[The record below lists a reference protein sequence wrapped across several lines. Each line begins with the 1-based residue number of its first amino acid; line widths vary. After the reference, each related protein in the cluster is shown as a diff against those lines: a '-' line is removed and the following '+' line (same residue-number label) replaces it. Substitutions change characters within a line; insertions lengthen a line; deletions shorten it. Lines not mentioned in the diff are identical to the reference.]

1 MTKVVISH
9 PPTQDPQDGNRI
21 IYKITNSINGK
32 VYIGQT
38 VQKNPKMRWYDH
50 QAKARCGVNQPLFN
64 AIRKYGVENF
74 TWEVVDQADSLEA
87 LNKLEEQ
94 YVEQYDSMNSGY
106 NVRKAGGNK
115 LHNVTSIEKMKES
128 QKKVHSRRRKEGRD
142 GGWKR
147 IDGGPMK
154 GKTHKES
161 TKILM
166 SQSAYT
172 REARKRGEL

>member
-1 MTKVVISH
+1 M
-9 PPTQDPQDGNRI
+9 I
-21 IYKITNSINGK
+21 IYKITNIINGK
-32 VYIGQT
+32 IYIGQT

-50 QAKARCGVNQPLFN
+50 QAKARHGVNQPLFN
-64 AIRKYGVENF
+64 AIRKYSVDNF

-106 NVRKAGGNK
+106 NLRKAGGNK
-115 LHNVTSIEKMKES
+115 LHNATSIEKMKES
-128 QKKVHSRRRKEGRD
+128 QKKAHARRRKEGRD

-154 GKTHKES
+154 NKTHSEN

-172 REARKRGEL
+172 REARNRGEL